1 MYKLIATDCD
11 RTLIDSKGYM
21 PKENLEILR
30 KLHNMGIYIIIA
42 TGRNDILAKDYLD
55 ELDIGCPII
64 GCNGA
69 TMCNFYTG
77 ENYFIK
83 SISEESL
90 NAIFDIFDYYKIG
103 SKIFTTDTCYTDDKK
118 LFTGG
123 MQLITTAY
131 TKKMNYHVNYEL
143 VEDMH
148 SVAGLKNVLKAVII
162 NNDIDFVLKIR
173 DEINANVKGVRA
185 VQSNWNCIDINVS
198 GISKGN
204 AVIEYANIKGI
215 SPEEIIAFGDSEND
229 ISMIKYAGLGIAV
242 DNADENVKQ
251 AADQITDTNDNA
263 GVAKAL
269 RKIFNI

>member
-11 RTLIDSKGYM
+11 RTLIDSQGYL
-21 PKENLEILR
+21 PKENLDILR
-30 KLHNMGIYIIIA
+30 KLHKMGIHIIIA

-55 ELDIGCPII
+55 ELNINCPVI
-64 GCNGA
+64 GCNGS

-83 SISEESL
+83 SISENSL
-90 NAIFDIFDYYKIG
+90 HAIFDIFDKYKTG

-123 MQLITTAY
+123 MNLITTTY
-131 TKKMNYHVNYEL
+131 TREVKYHVKYEL
-143 VEDMH
+143 VENMH

-162 NNDIDFVLKIR
+162 NNDVDFVLKIR
-173 DEINANVKGVRA
+173 DEINQNVKGVTA

-204 AVIEYANIKGI
+204 AVLEYAKIVGVQ
-215 SPEEIIAFGDSEND
+215 PDEIIAFGDSEND
-229 ISMIKYAGLGIAV
+229 ISMIKYAGLGVAV
-242 DNADENVKQ
+242 ANAQDNVKA
-251 AADQITDTNDNA
+251 AADIITDSNDNC
-263 GVAKAL
+263 GVAKTL
-269 RKIFNI
+269 KEVFNI